1 MHITETVEAPGLRDW
16 LKNQVESYGNID
28 TLAFTAKVSISYLYA
43 LKSGRRRCISRK
55 MLCKIEDALGVK
67 YND

>member
-28 TLAFTAKVSISYLYA
+28 EFAVKAKVSISYLYA
-43 LKSGRRRCISRK
+43 LKSGRRKCISRK
-55 MLCKIEDALGVK
+55 LLSKIEDALGVK
-67 YND
+67 YD